1 MAKKVKNMSEISGN
15 KKGIKDTVLEEIEKL
30 YEIKVPQDQ
39 IITEELAAEL
49 AKISEKIKREI
60 SIYVTRSG
68 QITDISLGH
77 QESVELPQFKGRRGA
92 IRLSG
97 VRCIHTHLNGNSA
110 LSGVDYSAL
119 KNGKY
124 DAMAAIGVIG
134 PDFAKSSFS
143 FALIAGIDEHEE
155 YICQEHGPFSL
166 LEAEEINFANMVVT
180 IEKIMQKQTAGSKS
194 AENPEK
200 AILVAVDSGGPRQS
214 WSTEESL
221 EELKQLADTAGATVV
236 STFSQKRQK
245 PDPAF
250 FIGKGKVEELAL
262 FVRQEDV
269 DLCIFDDEL
278 SPAQQRNI
286 ELVMGVRVID
296 RTGLILD
303 IFAQRARSNEGKL
316 QVELAQL
323 QYTLP
328 RLSGKGL
335 VLSRLGGGIG
345 TRGPGETKLEIDRRR
360 IRDRITFIKESI
372 EKVKSVRTLHR
383 TGRKKNQIATI
394 ALVGYTNSGKS
405 TLLNT
410 LTASDIYA
418 QDQLF
423 ATLDPTTRHLSLP
436 DKQEAIL
443 TDTVGFIQRLPHQL
457 VSAFKSTLEEVAEA
471 DLLLHVV
478 DISHSTYKKQ
488 IDAVY
493 EVLKEIGASDKE
505 IITVYNKIDKVDS
518 ESGLLEKIKGEENSV
533 LISAKRGIGMH
544 DLLNLIVDNLSLK
557 SVETE
562 LLIPY
567 ADTDKAAKLHKIS
580 TVLEQEYC
588 DDGIRIKARLSEEQ
602 RNEYKKYFM

>member
-1 MAKKVKNMSEISGN
+1 MSEISGN
-15 KKGIKDTVLEEIEKL
+15 KKGIKDTVLVELQKL
-30 YEIKVPQDQ
+30 YEINVPLGQ
-39 IITEELAAEL
+39 IITEELAESL
-49 AKISEKIKREI
+49 ARISEKIKREI
-60 SIYVTRSG
+60 SLYITRSG

-77 QESVELPQFKGRRGA
+77 QENVELPQFKGRRGA

-97 VRCIHTHLNGNSA
+97 VRCVHTHLNGNSS

-119 KNGKY
+119 KSCKY
-124 DAMAAIGVIG
+124 DAMVAIGVSA
-134 PDFAKSSFS
+134 PDFAKSNLS
-143 FALIAGIDEHEE
+143 FALISDIDEDGQ
-155 YICQEHGPFSL
+155 YACQEHGPFKLS
-166 LEAEEINFANMVVT
+166 EAEQINFPNMVAT
-180 IEKIMQKQTAGSKS
+180 IEKILQKQATGLKS
-194 AENPEK
+194 EDNPER
-200 AILVAVDSGGPRQS
+200 AILVAIESSFMSQS

-221 EELKQLADTAGATVV
+221 EELKQLADTAGAVV
-236 STFSQKRQK
+236 VGSFSQKRAK
-245 PDPAF
+245 PDPAL
-250 FIGKGKVEELAL
+250 FIGKGKVEELAM

-269 DLCIFDDEL
+269 DLCVFDDEL
-278 SPAQQRNI
+278 TPAQQRNL
-286 ELVMGVRVID
+286 ELAIGVRVID

-323 QYTLP
+323 KYTLP

-335 VLSRLGGGIG
+335 ILSRLGGGIG

-360 IRDRITFIKESI
+360 IRDRIAFITDSI

-383 TGRKKNQIATI
+383 TGRKKSQVATV

-436 DKQEAIL
+436 DKREAIL

-457 VSAFKSTLEEVAEA
+457 VSAFKSTLEEVVEA

-493 EVLKEIGASDKE
+493 EVLKEIGAADKE
-505 IITVYNKIDKVDS
+505 IITVYNKIDKVDP
-518 ESGLLEKIKGEENSV
+518 ESGLLEKIKEEENSV
-533 LISAKRGIGMH
+533 LISAKKEIGIPE
-544 DLLNLIVDNLSLK
+544 LLALIVENLSFK
-557 SVETE
+557 SIETD

-567 ADTDKAAKLHKIS
+567 ADSDKAAKLHKVS
-580 TVLEQEYC
+580 TVLVQEYR
-588 DDGIRIKARLSEEQ
+588 DNGIMIKARLSEDQ
-602 RNEYKKYFM
+602 RKEYENFVMQ

>member
-1 MAKKVKNMSEISGN
+1 MSEISGN
-15 KKGIKDTVLEEIEKL
+15 KKGIKDTVLVELQKL
-30 YEIKVPQDQ
+30 YEINVPLGQ
-39 IITEELAAEL
+39 IITEELAESL
-49 AKISEKIKREI
+49 ARISEKIKREI
-60 SIYVTRSG
+60 SLYITRSG

-77 QESVELPQFKGRRGA
+77 QENVELPQFKGRRGA

-97 VRCIHTHLNGNSA
+97 VRCVHTHLNGNSS

-119 KNGKY
+119 KSCKY
-124 DAMAAIGVIG
+124 DAMVAIGVSA
-134 PDFAKSSFS
+134 PDFAKSNLS
-143 FALIAGIDEHEE
+143 FALISDIDEDGQ
-155 YICQEHGPFSL
+155 YACQEHGPFTLS
-166 LEAEEINFANMVVT
+166 EAEQINFPNMVAT
-180 IEKIMQKQTAGSKS
+180 IEKILQKQATGLKS
-194 AENPEK
+194 EDNPER
-200 AILVAVDSGGPRQS
+200 AILVAIESSFMSQS

-221 EELKQLADTAGATVV
+221 EELKQLADTAGAVV
-236 STFSQKRQK
+236 VGSFSQKRAK
-245 PDPAF
+245 PDPAL
-250 FIGKGKVEELAL
+250 FIGKGKVEELAM
-262 FVRQEDV
+262 FVSQEDV
-269 DLCIFDDEL
+269 DLCVFDDEL
-278 SPAQQRNI
+278 TPAQQRNL
-286 ELVMGVRVID
+286 ELAIGVRVID

-323 QYTLP
+323 KYTLP

-335 VLSRLGGGIG
+335 ILSRLGGGIG

-360 IRDRITFIKESI
+360 IRDRIAFITDSI

-383 TGRKKNQIATI
+383 TGRKKSQVATV

-436 DKQEAIL
+436 DKREAIL

-457 VSAFKSTLEEVAEA
+457 VSAFKSTLEEVVEA

-493 EVLKEIGASDKE
+493 EVLKEIGAADKE
-505 IITVYNKIDKVDS
+505 IITVYNKIDKVDP
-518 ESGLLEKIKGEENSV
+518 ESGLLEKIKEEENSV
-533 LISAKRGIGMH
+533 LISAKKVIGIPE
-544 DLLNLIVDNLSLK
+544 LLALIVENLSFK
-557 SVETE
+557 SIETD

-567 ADTDKAAKLHKIS
+567 ADSDKAAKLHKVS
-580 TVLEQEYC
+580 TVLVQEYR
-588 DDGIRIKARLSEEQ
+588 DNGIMIKARLSEDQ
-602 RNEYKKYFM
+602 RKEYANFVMQ

>member
-1 MAKKVKNMSEISGN
+1 MSEISGN
-15 KKGIKDTVLEEIEKL
+15 KKGIKDTVLVELQKL
-30 YEIKVPQDQ
+30 YEINVPLGQ
-39 IITEELAAEL
+39 IITEELAESL
-49 AKISEKIKREI
+49 ARISEKIKREI
-60 SIYVTRSG
+60 SLHITRSG

-77 QESVELPQFKGRRGA
+77 QENVELPQFKGRRGA

-97 VRCIHTHLNGNSA
+97 VRCVHTHLNGNSG

-119 KNGKY
+119 KNCKY
-124 DAMAAIGVIG
+124 DAMVAIGVSS
-134 PDFAKSSFS
+134 PDFAKSNLS
-143 FALIAGIDEHEE
+143 FALISDIDKDGQ
-155 YICQEHGPFSL
+155 YACQEHGPFTLS
-166 LEAEEINFANMVVT
+166 EAEQINFPNMVAT
-180 IEKIMQKQTAGSKS
+180 IEKILQKQATGLKS
-194 AENPEK
+194 EDNPERV
-200 AILVAVDSGGPRQS
+200 ILVAIESSFMSQS

-221 EELKQLADTAGATVV
+221 EELKQLADTAGAVV
-236 STFSQKRQK
+236 VGSFSQKRAK
-245 PDPAF
+245 PDPGL
-250 FIGKGKVEELAL
+250 FIGKGKVEELAM

-278 SPAQQRNI
+278 SPAQQRNL
-286 ELVMGVRVID
+286 ELAIGVRVID

-323 QYTLP
+323 KYTLP

-335 VLSRLGGGIG
+335 ILSRLGGGIG

-360 IRDRITFIKESI
+360 IRDRITFITDSI

-383 TGRKKNQIATI
+383 TGRKKTQVATV

-457 VSAFKSTLEEVAEA
+457 VSAFKSTLEEVVEA

-478 DISHSTYKKQ
+478 DISHATYKKQ

-493 EVLKEIGASDKE
+493 EVLKEIGAADKE
-505 IITVYNKIDKVDS
+505 IITVYNKIDKVAP
-518 ESGLLEKIKGEENSV
+518 ESGLLEKVKGEENSV
-533 LISAKRGIGMH
+533 LISAKKVIGIQE
-544 DLLNLIVDNLSLK
+544 LLTLIVDNLSIK
-557 SVETE
+557 SIETD

-567 ADTDKAAKLHKIS
+567 ADSDKAARLHKIS
-580 TVLEQEYC
+580 TVLLQEYH
-588 DDGIRIKARLSEEQ
+588 DDGIMIKARLSDDQ
-602 RNEYKKYFM
+602 RKEYESFIIN

>member
-1 MAKKVKNMSEISGN
+1 MEYVDRHQGGERTILVSVSVQLLDDLDAEEFALLAQSAGADI
-15 KKGIKDTVLEEIEKL
+15 LEH
-30 YEIKVPQDQ
+30 IKVQRNKP
-39 IITEELAAEL
+39 
-49 AKISEKIKREI
+49 
-60 SIYVTRSG
+60 
-68 QITDISLGH
+68 
-77 QESVELPQFKGRRGA
+77 
-92 IRLSG
+92 
-97 VRCIHTHLNGNSA
+97 
-110 LSGVDYSAL
+110 
-119 KNGKY
+119 
-124 DAMAAIGVIG
+124 
-134 PDFAKSSFS
+134 
-143 FALIAGIDEHEE
+143 
-155 YICQEHGPFSL
+155 
-166 LEAEEINFANMVVT
+166 
-180 IEKIMQKQTAGSKS
+180 
-194 AENPEK
+194 NPK
-200 AILVAVDSGGPRQS
+200 
-214 WSTEESL
+214 
-221 EELKQLADTAGATVV
+221 
-236 STFSQKRQK
+236 
-245 PDPAF
+245 F
-250 FIGKGKVEELAL
+250 FIGSGKVEEIAEQ
-262 FVRQEDV
+262 VQELEASLV
-269 DLCIFDDEL
+269 IFDHAL
-278 SPAQQRNI
+278 SPAQERNLERI
-286 ELVMGVRVID
+286 LKCRVID

-383 TGRKKNQIATI
+383 TGRKKNQIATL

-478 DISHSTYKKQ
+478 DVSHSTYKKQ
-488 IDAVY
+488 MDAVY

-505 IITVYNKIDKVDS
+505 IITVYNKIDKVAP
-518 ESGLLEKIKGEENSV
+518 ESGLLERIKGEENCV
-533 LISAKRGIGMH
+533 LVSAKKGIGM
-544 DLLNLIVDNLSLK
+544 DVLLDLIVDNLSLN

-567 ADTDKAAKLHKIS
+567 ADTDKAAKLHKVS

-588 DDGIRIKARLSEEQ
+588 DDGIRIKARLSEDQ
-602 RNEYKKYFM
+602 RNEYKEYFK